1 MSTKVR
7 EFLSTSRGKVATA
20 ITSSAVIL
28 ATALPLSAS
37 ADEVTTP
44 VTSFPITADM
54 LSGVTEGFN
63 SAVAIAV
70 PVGVA
75 IMAVMIGIGFVPK
88 LIKKFTKG

>member
-7 EFLSTSRGKVATA
+7 EFLSTSRGKFATA

-37 ADEVTTP
+37 ADETTAVTA
-44 VTSFPITADM
+44 FPITADM

-63 SAVAIAV
+63 SAVSIAV
-70 PVGVA
+70 PVGVS
-75 IMAVMIGIGFVPK
+75 IMAIMIGIRFVPK
-88 LIKKFTKG
+88 LIKYFTKG

>member
-37 ADEVTTP
+37 ADEVTT
-44 VTSFPITADM
+44 SFPITADM

-70 PVGVA
+70 PVGVGIMA
-75 IMAVMIGIGFVPK
+75 IMLGIKFVPK
-88 LIKKFTKG
+88 LIKYFTKG